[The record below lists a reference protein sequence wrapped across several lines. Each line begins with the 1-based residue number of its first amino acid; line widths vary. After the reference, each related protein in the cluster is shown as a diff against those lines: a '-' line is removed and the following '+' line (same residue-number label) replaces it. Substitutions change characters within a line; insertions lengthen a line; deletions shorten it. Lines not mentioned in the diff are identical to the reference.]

1 MIKKHSNIINS
12 KSCKQKNINFQNR
25 NFPKI
30 LIFLSKFMD
39 FAIII
44 NCKIIFYF
52 IIYVNKIFFNEKYF
66 FTVEK

>member
-1 MIKKHSNIINS
+1 
-12 KSCKQKNINFQNR
+12 
-25 NFPKI
+25 
-30 LIFLSKFMD
+30 MD

-66 FTVEK
+66 FTVEKWDFFKEFLGILVE